1 MRPTSLL
8 KAALAALTIMLLNA
22 CSPANPALQV
32 SLDDCRTLLESGG
45 AVLVDIR
52 EPSEHAHG
60 VAPGMV
66 LLPMSQLPARLN
78 ELPRDP
84 AKPLLLICN
93 TQNRSARV
101 AEQLHAAGLTHV
113 RFVEGG
119 MSGWA
124 RRGWPMVRPGSGG

>member
-1 MRPTSLL
+1 MFTLL
-8 KAALAALTIMLLNA
+8 KAVLPALTLMTLNA
-22 CSPANPALQV
+22 CSPSNPSLQV
-32 SLDDCRTLLESGG
+32 SLDEGRALLESGR

-66 LLPMSQLPARLN
+66 RLPMSQLNSRIN

-84 AKPLLLICN
+84 AQPLLLICN

-113 RFVEGG
+113 RFVDGG

>member
-101 AEQLHAAGLTHV
+101 AEPVSYTHLTLPTTPYV
-113 RFVEGG
+113 
-119 MSGWA
+119 
-124 RRGWPMVRPGSGG
+124 

>member
-1 MRPTSLL
+1 MFTLL
-8 KAALAALTIMLLNA
+8 KAVLPALTLMTLNA
-22 CSPANPALQV
+22 CSPSNPSLQV
-32 SLDDCRTLLESGG
+32 SLDEGRALLESGG
-45 AVLVDIR
+45 ALLVDIR

-60 VAPGMV
+60 VAPGML
-66 LLPMSQLPARLN
+66 LLPMSQLSARIN

-84 AKPLLLICN
+84 AQPLLLICN

-113 RFVEGG
+113 RFVDGG

-124 RRGWPMVRPGSGG
+124 RRGWPMVRPGA

>member
-1 MRPTSLL
+1 MFTLL
-8 KAALAALTIMLLNA
+8 KAVLPALTLMTLNA
-22 CSPANPALQV
+22 CSPSNPSLQV
-32 SLDDCRTLLESGG
+32 SLDEGRALLESGR

-66 LLPMSQLPARLN
+66 RLPMSQLNSRIN

-84 AKPLLLICN
+84 AQPLLLICN
-93 TQNRSARV
+93 TQSRSARV
-101 AEQLHAAGLTHV
+101 AAQLHAAGLTHV
-113 RFVEGG
+113 RFVDGG

>member
-1 MRPTSLL
+1 
-8 KAALAALTIMLLNA
+8 MLLDA
-22 CSPANPALQV
+22 CSPSNHALQV
-32 SLDDCRTLLESGG
+32 SLDEGRALLESGR
-45 AVLVDIR
+45 ALLIDIR

-66 LLPMSQLPARLN
+66 LLPMSQLPSRLH

-84 AKPLLLICN
+84 AQPLLLLCN

-101 AEQLHAAGLTHV
+101 AKQLHAAGLTQV
-113 RFVEGG
+113 RFVDGG

-124 RRGWPMVRPGSGG
+124 RRGWPMVLPGAAAPPLAPRPAGA

>member
-1 MRPTSLL
+1 MFTLL
-8 KAALAALTIMLLNA
+8 KAVLPALTLMTLNA
-22 CSPANPALQV
+22 CSPSNPSLQV
-32 SLDDCRTLLESGG
+32 SLDEGRALLESGG
-45 AVLVDIR
+45 ALLVDIR

-60 VAPGMV
+60 VAPGML
-66 LLPMSQLPARLN
+66 LLPMSQLSARIN

-84 AKPLLLICN
+84 AQPLLLICN

-101 AEQLHAAGLTHV
+101 AAQLHAAGLTHV
-113 RFVEGG
+113 RFVDGG